1 MNQPE
6 TVSADEQFL
15 RRVAY
20 FCASLAEWYED
31 EAVPDVLF
39 SLQKRFGDRRSI
51 DMLQTEEGADELECN
66 FAALRDGAFV

>member
-1 MNQPE
+1 MTDPLSTE
-6 TVSADEQFL
+6 EQFI

-31 EAVPDVLF
+31 DEVPDVLF
-39 SLQKRFGDRRSI
+39 SPQKRFGDRRPI
-51 DMLQTEEGADELECN
+51 DMLRTQEGFDELECN